1 MTEVE
6 GGLDEPAELEPAQG
20 TLALA
25 APSDDAAR
33 ADWEKAAAPVLRKA
47 RRMTD
52 EDDDALVWERLATT
66 TLDGIAVT
74 PLGTAE
80 GVADLDVPPAPGVAP
95 YTRGREPQRPETGWD
110 VRPVLAGPDARAT
123 AEAALVDLENG
134 ATSLWLEL
142 GQGLEPD
149 DLAPILEKVFLDLA
163 PVVLSAPDGPLAAAQ
178 ALVEVIRDRGVS
190 PAPGTNLG
198 ADPVGD
204 AVRREQVSRRSQS
217 DLLNQRG
224 SSLED
229 LVAVAG
235 LASDAGTLGV
245 VVDATAVHDLG
256 ASDAQELGYSLAVGA
271 AYLRALTDAGWSVD
285 DALGTIE
292 FRYAATDEQFPTIA
306 KLRAARRLWHRV
318 AELSGASADVPGQRQ
333 HAVTSR
339 PMMSKYDPW
348 VNMLRTTVAAFA
360 AGVGGADAVTVLP
373 FDAALGAPDAF
384 ARRIARNTSSL
395 LISESHVAKV
405 ADPAGGSY
413 AVERL
418 TADLAAAAWAEL
430 GRIEEAG
437 GVLAA
442 LDDGSLRARIDEVV
456 ARRDD
461 QVAHRTRPLTGLSE
475 FPNLGEELPER
486 TKLPETDA
494 VRRYGAAYEV
504 LRDEPAVRPVFLA
517 TMGTVAAHT
526 ARATFAT
533 NLFAAGGVAVEVA
546 GPTDGVEAVLAAYDG
561 QPVVCLAGTDPAY
574 AEWGAALVTA
584 LREAGARHVILAG
597 KPRGIEVDDSCA
609 VGVDALSFLHR
620 TREALA

>member
-1 MTEVE
+1 
-6 GGLDEPAELEPAQG
+6 
-20 TLALA
+20 
-25 APSDDAAR
+25 
-33 ADWEKAAAPVLRKA
+33 
-47 RRMTD
+47 
-52 EDDDALVWERLATT
+52 
-66 TLDGIAVT
+66 
-74 PLGTAE
+74 
-80 GVADLDVPPAPGVAP
+80 
-95 YTRGREPQRPETGWD
+95 
-110 VRPVLAGPDARAT
+110 
-123 AEAALVDLENG
+123 
-134 ATSLWLEL
+134 
-142 GQGLEPD
+142 
-149 DLAPILEKVFLDLA
+149 
-163 PVVLSAPDGPLAAAQ
+163 
-178 ALVEVIRDRGVS
+178 
-190 PAPGTNLG
+190 
-198 ADPVGD
+198 VGD

-224 SSLED
+224 SGLED

-235 LASDAGTLGV
+235 LARDAGTLGV
-245 VVDATAVHDLG
+245 VVDATAVHDVG

-494 VRRYGAAYEV
+494 VRRYGAAYEA
-504 LRDEPAVRPVFLA
+504 LRDEPAARPVFLA

-526 ARATFAT
+526 ARATFAS

-546 GPTDGVEAVLAAYDG
+546 GPSDGVEAVLAAYDG

-574 AEWGAALVTA
+574 AEWGAALVAA